1 VRLLSALLAI
11 AALAGCGP
19 VQSTASLIDAE
30 VAVEAARAAGARENA
45 TYEYAVAEAYLKKAR
60 ETANRARYESANQ
73 FARKA
78 KDLANEAR
86 TKAIAATPRGETP

>member
-1 VRLLSALLAI
+1 VRLLSALLVI

-30 VAVEAARAAGARENA
+30 VALEAARTAGAPQSA
-45 TYEYAVAEAYLKKAR
+45 AYEYVIAESYLKKAK

-73 FARKA
+73 FAHKA
-78 KDLANEAR
+78 KELANEAR
-86 TKAIAATPRGETP
+86 TKAIAASNRGETP